1 MVALGGVRLGSQA
14 PSSGAAGRD
23 GCEDSQLPMVATPA
37 RRSPGPRNP
46 NPSLPGR
53 AVALRSGGAGGA
65 EARHL
70 ELPERPP
77 GVSGLTDGT
86 RGPGSQG
93 RWGGRCPPS
102 SSPSRGRRTKPG
114 PAHAWRPRAPLQLA
128 EPLRGSQPP
137 PPRAGTR
144 GVRPAGHLTAPRRGL
159 RERVGRT
166 ATAGGG
172 GGGRA
177 GPLPAPGGGLR
188 ERVVRPASGGG
199 GGGGHSDTLGPDGE
213 PDLGAF
219 RGTRKT
225 GLGDL
230 QQGCSLTPGASCKP
244 EGQPSPGLH
253 LPLVPAPGP
262 CLTTCR
268 LMASSEVGI
277 SFLLSFLP
285 EHLSAS

>member
-14 PSSGAAGRD
+14 RSSGAAGRD

-37 RRSPGPRNP
+37 RRSPRPRNP

-137 PPRAGTR
+137 PSRAGTR

-172 GGGRA
+172 GGGAFGYPWTRRRA
-177 GPLPAPGGGLR
+177 RPWGFQGNAENRARGPSTGLLPNSRRLLQTRGTAIPRIAP
-188 ERVVRPASGGG
+188 PSGPCAWTTPD
-199 GGGGHSDTLGPDGE
+199 HLPPDG
-213 PDLGAF
+213 F
-219 RGTRKT
+219 
-225 GLGDL
+225 
-230 QQGCSLTPGASCKP
+230 
-244 EGQPSPGLH
+244 
-253 LPLVPAPGP
+253 
-262 CLTTCR
+262 
-268 LMASSEVGI
+268 I
-277 SFLLSFLP
+277 
-285 EHLSAS
+285 